1 MRETTVGRI
10 PNEPVHVWPD
20 SDPARSLPGL
30 ALWLLKTDA
39 PQRTR
44 DRQREGEIQRERGNK
59 FIYALKINTTNF
71 LAWLTEKPEALR
83 VTVQWGL
90 MSVIT
95 VLNAE
100 TKIHLP
106 AQSRSYRSSS
116 SSGLVPVHMYPI

>member
-1 MRETTVGRI
+1 MPRNALETTLVRGG
-10 PNEPVHVWPD
+10 D
-20 SDPARSLPGL
+20 
-30 ALWLLKTDA
+30 TD
-39 PQRTR
+39 
-44 DRQREGEIQRERGNK
+44 REREREYK

-95 VLNAE
+95 VLNTE

-106 AQSRSYRSSS
+106 AQCRCRSSS
-116 SSGLVPVHMYPI
+116 CLVPVHMYPI

>member
-1 MRETTVGRI
+1 MPRNALET
-10 PNEPVHVWPD
+10 D
-20 SDPARSLPGL
+20 
-30 ALWLLKTDA
+30 
-39 PQRTR
+39 
-44 DRQREGEIQRERGNK
+44 REREKGGEKGNK